1 MDEILVVALGGN
13 SITKAGQ
20 RGTFPEQLV
29 NIRSVC
35 RILAGLVKEGYRILL
50 THGNGPQVGNIMIS
64 NELSQAAVPSMPLDV
79 CVSNTQGSLGYAL
92 QQEMANALAKEG
104 LAVPVASIVTRVE
117 VDPRDQAFQKPSKPV
132 GPFFGETEAQSMMMQ
147 NGCRMIEDGGRGWR
161 RVVPSPP
168 PIRILE
174 LESIRTLLQAGCF
187 VIAAG
192 GGGIPVFLNE
202 AGEFC
207 GVEAVVDKDLT
218 AQRLAREIGA
228 STLILLTG
236 VRAVAINYGLPDQ
249 YELREVTAKEGREYQ
264 RQGHFAPGSMGP
276 KMEAAL
282 SFVEKGG
289 RRAIIAEIS
298 EIPLALRG
306 AAGTAILGSRMVAC

>member
-1 MDEILVVALGGN
+1 MNEILVVALGGN
-13 SITKAGQ
+13 SITKTGQ

-29 NIRSVC
+29 NIRGVC

-92 QQEMANALAKEG
+92 QQEMANALTKEG
-104 LAVPVASIVTRVE
+104 RAVPVASIVTRVE
-117 VDPRDQAFQKPSKPV
+117 VNPRDPAFQKPTKPV
-132 GPFFGETEAQSMMMQ
+132 GPFFDEAAAQKMMSKT
-147 NGCRMIEDGGRGWR
+147 GCRMIEDGGRGWR
-161 RVVPSPP
+161 RVVPSPS

-174 LESIRTLLQAGCF
+174 MDSIRTLLLAGYF

-192 GGGIPVFLNE
+192 GGGIPVFRNA
-202 AGEFC
+202 AGEYS

-218 AQRLAREIGA
+218 AQQLAREVGA

-236 VRAVAINYGLPDQ
+236 VRAVAINYGAPDQ
-249 YELREVTAKEGREYQ
+249 HELREVTAAKGREYQ

-282 SFVEKGG
+282 SFVETGG
-289 RRAIIAEIS
+289 GRAIIADIS
-298 EIPLALRG
+298 EIRQALRG
-306 AAGTAILGSRMVAC
+306 NAGTAVLGPRMGSC